1 MRKQIFSFALCAL
14 LLALSFPAQAQQA
27 GKVHRIG
34 FLLSASTSVTESY
47 IDAFRQGLRELGY
60 VEGKNFVL
68 EIRWGE
74 GKRDRISNLAVEL
87 VRLKVDIIVASGGW
101 AISAAKK
108 ATRVIPIVLR
118 TGGDPVRR
126 GFVASLAHPGGNI
139 TGMMSL
145 NSGLGVKRLEL
156 LAEIVPG
163 VKHIA
168 VLTSSRRFA
177 TREGRR
183 YKKME
188 AAARALGV
196 KLQVLK
202 ARDPNTIESA
212 FLAMSK
218 ERAEAVNVLSSIQFV
233 KHMNRI
239 RDLATKNRLPS
250 IHFHGSYVET
260 GGLMSYGAN
269 VADEYRRTARLVDKI
284 LKGANPGDL
293 PVEQSIKFQLV
304 INLKAAKQLDITIPP
319 SILFRA
325 DKVIK

>member
-1 MRKQIFSFALCAL
+1 M
-14 LLALSFPAQAQQA
+14 
-27 GKVHRIG
+27 
-34 FLLSASTSVTESY
+34 
-47 IDAFRQGLRELGY
+47 
-60 VEGKNFVL
+60 
-68 EIRWGE
+68 
-74 GKRDRISNLAVEL
+74 
-87 VRLKVDIIVASGGW
+87 
-101 AISAAKK
+101 
-108 ATRVIPIVLR
+108 
-118 TGGDPVRR
+118 
-126 GFVASLAHPGGNI
+126 
-139 TGMMSL
+139 
-145 NSGLGVKRLEL
+145 KRLEL

-188 AAARALGV
+188 ASARALGV

-269 VADEYRRTARLVDKI
+269 VAD
-284 LKGANPGDL
+284 
-293 PVEQSIKFQLV
+293 
-304 INLKAAKQLDITIPP
+304 AA
-319 SILFRA
+319 
-325 DKVIK
+325 